1 MFTGIIEEIGIIQ
14 EIIKGEKSS
23 VISIKASKILEETIL
38 GDSICV
44 NGVCLTVTKMTKDT
58 FEADV
63 MAETLRK
70 SNIGKLSIG
79 SKVNLERALKLEGR
93 FGGHIVSGHID
104 GVGEIISL
112 IKEDN
117 ATWVTVKTSKDILK
131 YIVMKGSI
139 AIDGI
144 SLTVAYID
152 NEVFKVSIIPH
163 TGGETTLLHKKNGE
177 TVNLECDVIGKYIEK
192 FMRLKEESGQIKK
205 QLLDYDFFK
214 DWTIKKQTDSSL
226 SIESPT
232 SFIKEI
238 STLTKQNNKY
248 ILSIDIPKNMLDTS
262 ELNHYKNTLQLLN
275 SSNATCSFKITMPGT
290 IISSNVGKYQQN
302 VVTINLFE
310 LFIEEKALSFHII
323 SKKENNHLLLYFIT
337 LIILLVLIIILI
349 FIKKRQKD

>member
-152 NEVFKVSIIPH
+152 NEAFKVSIIPH

-205 QLLDYDFFK
+205 QLLDETF
-214 DWTIKKQTDSSL
+214 L
-226 SIESPT
+226 RENG
-232 SFIKEI
+232 FI
-238 STLTKQNNKY
+238 
-248 ILSIDIPKNMLDTS
+248 
-262 ELNHYKNTLQLLN
+262 
-275 SSNATCSFKITMPGT
+275 
-290 IISSNVGKYQQN
+290 
-302 VVTINLFE
+302 
-310 LFIEEKALSFHII
+310 
-323 SKKENNHLLLYFIT
+323 
-337 LIILLVLIIILI
+337 
-349 FIKKRQKD
+349 

>member
-192 FMRLKEESGQIKK
+192 FMRLKESGQIKK
-205 QLLDYDFFK
+205 QLLDETF
-214 DWTIKKQTDSSL
+214 L
-226 SIESPT
+226 RENG
-232 SFIKEI
+232 FI
-238 STLTKQNNKY
+238 
-248 ILSIDIPKNMLDTS
+248 
-262 ELNHYKNTLQLLN
+262 
-275 SSNATCSFKITMPGT
+275 
-290 IISSNVGKYQQN
+290 
-302 VVTINLFE
+302 
-310 LFIEEKALSFHII
+310 
-323 SKKENNHLLLYFIT
+323 
-337 LIILLVLIIILI
+337 
-349 FIKKRQKD
+349 

>member
-14 EIIKGEKSS
+14 KIIKGEKSS
-23 VISIKASKILEETIL
+23 VISIKASKILEETIP

-163 TGGETTLLHKKNGE
+163 TKESTTLLGKKVGDL
-177 TVNLECDVIGKYIEK
+177 VNLESDIIGKYVK
-192 FMRLKEESGQIKK
+192 RF
-205 QLLDYDFFK
+205 
-214 DWTIKKQTDSSL
+214 TSL
-226 SIESPT
+226 SNEDD
-232 SFIKEI
+232 K
-238 STLTKQNNKY
+238 NKNK
-248 ILSIDIPKNMLDTS
+248 SKIDLDFLMKNG
-262 ELNHYKNTLQLLN
+262 
-275 SSNATCSFKITMPGT
+275 F
-290 IISSNVGKYQQN
+290 
-302 VVTINLFE
+302 
-310 LFIEEKALSFHII
+310 
-323 SKKENNHLLLYFIT
+323 
-337 LIILLVLIIILI
+337 
-349 FIKKRQKD
+349 